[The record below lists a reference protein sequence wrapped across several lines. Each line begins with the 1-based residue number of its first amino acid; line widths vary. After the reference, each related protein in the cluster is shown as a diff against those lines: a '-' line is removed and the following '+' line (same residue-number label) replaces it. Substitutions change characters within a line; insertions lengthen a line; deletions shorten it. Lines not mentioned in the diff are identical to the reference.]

1 MNEYIYEMTKDM
13 PEEETDYMMENYKKR
28 RYKKYYNDF
37 NEGAENVENT
47 VDLELQHFFV
57 VKNRVHSNFNNIFL
71 L

>member
-13 PEEETDYMMENYKKR
+13 TEEETDYMMESYKNKNH
-28 RYKKYYNDF
+28 KKIYFD
-37 NEGAENVENT
+37 EETENVENT

-57 VKNRVHSNFNNIFL
+57 VRTRVHSTFSNKIL